1 MLTVPVLIAIA
12 VGACIAVGIGLWL
25 SSQSPPTDP
34 GDRENFQPQQPAQ
47 DKPSPQSSA
56 EPQAAKLTLSELATR
71 LDLPLDQLLAHET
84 SYRIAEITKPRGG
97 TRRLEIPDDAT
108 KLLQRRILKRLL
120 QAIDAHPLACGF
132 EEGAS
137 IVDAAL
143 PHQKKRVVV
152 KMDVR
157 KFFESTTSDR
167 VQKWF
172 SSIGWEDAAAEL
184 LTKLTTYNGHLPQGA
199 PTSPRISN
207 LVNAPLDHALLQ
219 LARKHKGHYSRYA
232 DDITMSFDFTR
243 GRKVR
248 GLTQVV
254 RRILRSYGY
263 TMHGGKKL
271 KIFRQNQQQR
281 VLGLVVNSKVALPRA
296 TRRWLRSV
304 RHRFDQGQETTIT
317 ESQLLGWESLA
328 QMVETQRED

>member
-12 VGACIAVGIGLWL
+12 VGVCIAVGIGLWL
-25 SSQSPPTDP
+25 SSHSTTSD
-34 GDRENFQPQQPAQ
+34 FQPQEDRRSSDTIGEKPTSQPA
-47 DKPSPQSSA
+47 PASGGR
-56 EPQAAKLTLSELATR
+56 KLDLDELATR
-71 LDLPLDQLLAHET
+71 LALPLDQLLAHET

-108 KLLQRRILKRLL
+108 KSLQRRILRRLL

-157 KFFESTTSDR
+157 KFFESTTSIR
-167 VQKWF
+167 VEKWF
-172 SSIGWEDAAAEL
+172 TSIGWEDAAAEL
-184 LTKLTTYNGHLPQGA
+184 LTRLTTYNGHLPQGA
-199 PTSPRISN
+199 PTSPRLSN
-207 LVNAPLDHALLQ
+207 LLNAPLDHALLQ

-263 TMHGGKKL
+263 SMHGGEKL